1 MYPAYGHNDTEDDM
15 ADRRGPPMNDRERPA
30 DLAAVQADDRL
41 LDEIA
46 RGGHPTTEELAEIL
60 VGWRRAVDTEPI
72 VELVD
77 LDTALA
83 AIRAGARGRRRR
95 WRQWMRNLIRWRRR

>member
-1 MYPAYGHNDTEDDM
+1 
-15 ADRRGPPMNDRERPA
+15 MNDRERPA

>member
-1 MYPAYGHNDTEDDM
+1 MDD
-15 ADRRGPPMNDRERPA
+15 PELPA

-46 RGGHPTTEELAEIL
+46 RGVHLTTEELAEIL
-60 VGWRRAVDTEPI
+60 VGWRRAADSEPI

-95 WRQWMRNLIRWRRR
+95 FRQWMRNLIRWRRR

>member
-1 MYPAYGHNDTEDDM
+1 MD
-15 ADRRGPPMNDRERPA
+15 DREQPE

-60 VGWRRAVDTEPI
+60 VEWRRAADREPI
-72 VELVD
+72 VELLD

-95 WRQWMRNLIRWRRR
+95 FRQWMRNLIRWRRR